1 LIIAGIDLEGLAHA
15 NSSSQ
20 LVFPDPWPGRVAHID
35 ADFLA
40 YQASFERKDDPKT
53 FEEMKSN
60 ARIMVENLRLLAGAE
75 TVHLHLTPGTSDK
88 GKRFDIALLKEYQ
101 ANRKDKEKPRYLHVI
116 RQWFNSA
123 YPATLHQLCEADDGM
138 ASEQYSALARGDR
151 AKSIIVSKD
160 KDLAMV
166 PGLHM
171 DWDNGSIVDVD
182 FGSIWIDDTKSSKKL
197 RGFGEK
203 FFWAQMLMGDS
214 ADNISGLPFLHRSLV
229 AHHCPPTALVTA
241 GSVEAYNRE
250 LRKIK
255 DKKCGPVM
263 AFAMLEQADTAKM
276 CFDIVT
282 NAFKLA
288 GPYAN
293 WRDGT
298 EITWQQAFLS
308 ECKLLW
314 MRKDP
319 HNENCVLD
327 YIRRIGK

>member
-1 LIIAGIDLEGLAHA
+1 LIIAGIDLGGLAHA
-15 NSSSQ
+15 DPSSL
-20 LVFPDPWPGRVAHID
+20 LVFPDPTPGRVAHID

-40 YQASFERKDDPKT
+40 YQASFERRDDPKT

-60 ARIMVENLRLLAGAE
+60 ARIMVENLRLLSGAE

-88 GKRFDIALLKEYQ
+88 GKRYEIALLKEYQ
-101 ANRKDKEKPRYLHVI
+101 ANRKDKEKPRYLHII
-116 RQWFNSA
+116 RHWFTEH
-123 YPATLHQLCEADDGM
+123 YPGTLHQRCEADDGM
-138 ASEQYSALARGDR
+138 ASEQYAAIARGDR
-151 AKSIIVSKD
+151 ARSIIVSKD

-171 DWDNGSIVDVD
+171 DWDEGTIVDVD
-182 FGSIWIDDTKSSKKL
+182 FGSIWIDDKGSSKKL

-203 FFWAQMLMGDS
+203 FFWAQLLMGDS
-214 ADNISGLPFLHRSLV
+214 ADNISGLPVLHSKLVAYHSPPTSLV
-229 AHHCPPTALVTA
+229 EAKT
-241 GSVEAYNRE
+241 VEAYNRE
-250 LRKIK
+250 LRKVK
-255 DKKCGPVM
+255 PKKCGPVL
-263 AFAMLEQADTAKM
+263 AHAMLENADTAKM

-282 NAFKLA
+282 EAFKLG